1 MYSKPNNRNGLV
13 KGVPLR
19 VGLSAANPRY
29 AAGFLLLSLTR
40 ETEIH
45 KGIHKNR

>member
-13 KGVPLR
+13 KVVPRR

-29 AAGFLLLSLTR
+29 AAGFLLLYLTQ
-40 ETEIH
+40 EI
-45 KGIHKNR
+45 KIKLSDL